1 MTGKTSSKIVPLV
14 DFDADYLSG
23 RSYVLGVDEAGR
35 GALAGPVCAAAVL
48 LGADF
53 YADAKLLENFR
64 KLDDSKRMTESERK
78 EIFCVMENLRSAGR
92 IDFQAAFAGVEEI
105 GRLNILGATKL
116 AMERAIGAINERANL
131 LLKENS
137 YAATLFGE
145 GQADLSKS
153 LLLIDGNPLRK
164 FRFRHIAVVKGDS
177 KSFAIAA
184 ASVVA
189 KVSRDAYMAELSERY
204 PNFDFAKHKGYGTAL
219 HLQNLMLYGPSE
231 VHRKSFLKKLRAQP
245 ISNPQAELF

>member
-1 MTGKTSSKIVPLV
+1 MKRQNKSQSLA

-53 YADAKLLENFR
+53 YSDKKLLENFSR
-64 KLDDSKRMTESERK
+64 LDDSKRMTEDERK
-78 EIFCVMENLRSAGR
+78 AIFDIMVNLRNAGR
-92 IDFQAAFAGVEEI
+92 IDFEAAFAEVEEI
-105 GRLNILGATKL
+105 ESLNILGATKL
-116 AMERAIGAINERANL
+116 AMERAIGALNERRNL
-131 LLKENS
+131 LLKESS

-164 FRFRHIAVVKGDS
+164 FKFRHIAIVKGDS

-189 KVSRDAYMAELSERY
+189 KVTRDMYMAKIADAYPHY
-204 PNFDFAKHKGYGTAL
+204 DFAKHKGYGTAL

-231 VHRKSFLKKLRAQP
+231 LHRKSFLKKLRAGP
-245 ISNPQAELF
+245 IQNIQSELF